1 MAEVKDIL
9 QEYVAT
15 ANNPQYKSD
24 WNIINSKFPELKG
37 YDAKLLQEY
46 VATANNPKYNSNFET
61 INSKF
66 PELFNTQQQK
76 PTQTTTNGIGVL
88 KKQLPFKAVT
98 DFQQSIVDLAVP
110 NKNTE
115 NNPII
120 GIGTPMEVVKPKT
133 QTVYRSNTFKEE
145 VPIKTSAYDV
155 ANAMSTEQLLTAN
168 NDVLKGVVSQA
179 NGDTGLDEFN
189 QQSDK
194 NNNIQAFNRE
204 SELYNVRVKTLKE
217 RAGNLERVLAS
228 KYQTPDFMQ
237 QVKSQMATV
246 KQKSEQYD
254 AYVQSRSKE
263 VIALQTELEAIVEQ
277 GKAGTQPIEVLKPA
291 YDAKKAQLDAIQ
303 RDDEQK
309 RSEIE
314 QLQNDFNGKLDDP
327 DFALYS
333 QIYDKINELSGEQQ
347 GLISKPEFAEYR
359 KLLDEGDKAQAKK
372 DAMKKAYQSKGI
384 LGKAVDIMGAGLA
397 HKVLL

>member
-66 PELFNTQQQK
+66 PELFNTQQKKQ
-76 PTQTTTNGIGVL
+76 TQTTTNGIGVL

-120 GIGTPMEVVKPKT
+120 GIGTPMEKKKQEPKLEM
-133 QTVYRSNTFKEE
+133 VYSATEKQL
-145 VPIKTSAYDV
+145 VPKYTEAPKTSAYDV
-155 ANAMSTEQLLTAN
+155 ANAMSTEQLLYAN

-228 KYQTPDFMQ
+228 KYQTPDFME

-246 KQKSEQYD
+246 KQKSQQYD

-359 KLLDEGDKAQAKK
+359 KLLDEG
-372 DAMKKAYQSKGI
+372 
-384 LGKAVDIMGAGLA
+384 
-397 HKVLL
+397 

>member
-66 PELFNTQQQK
+66 PELFNTQQKKQ
-76 PTQTTTNGIGVL
+76 TQTTTNGIGVL

-145 VPIKTSAYDV
+145 VPIKTSAY
-155 ANAMSTEQLLTAN
+155 
-168 NDVLKGVVSQA
+168 
-179 NGDTGLDEFN
+179 F
-189 QQSDK
+189 
-194 NNNIQAFNRE
+194 
-204 SELYNVRVKTLKE
+204 
-217 RAGNLERVLAS
+217 
-228 KYQTPDFMQ
+228 TP
-237 QVKSQMATV
+237 
-246 KQKSEQYD
+246 
-254 AYVQSRSKE
+254 R
-263 VIALQTELEAIVEQ
+263 AIV
-277 GKAGTQPIEVLKPA
+277 
-291 YDAKKAQLDAIQ
+291 
-303 RDDEQK
+303 
-309 RSEIE
+309 
-314 QLQNDFNGKLDDP
+314 
-327 DFALYS
+327 
-333 QIYDKINELSGEQQ
+333 
-347 GLISKPEFAEYR
+347 
-359 KLLDEGDKAQAKK
+359 
-372 DAMKKAYQSKGI
+372 
-384 LGKAVDIMGAGLA
+384 
-397 HKVLL
+397 